1 MVGVHEY
8 ATRKG
13 RHYVVLWATSREDAE
28 GLWAL
33 LPQEKSPEFLAEQA
47 EYDRFGKTM
56 EVLGKRCFVAPTIIA
71 LNVAVFIIM
80 LASGADLFDPNPAIH
95 IRFGSNFGPLTWT
108 GQEWRLLTSAFLHF
122 GIIHL
127 AINMYSLSQLG
138 RFVEPLFGSARFALI
153 YLLSALAGSVAS
165 GWWDPLRNAAGASG
179 AIFGVLGALLA
190 FMLVRSADI
199 PRRSLKSIAIS
210 TLVFGSF
217 SLGLGAAHPLIDNAC
232 HVGGLL
238 GGFIAGLILARP
250 FNIEARAVRQP
261 VKLAIAAVVIGLP
274 LAWAANSLLAADGPH
289 AAGLHFNRD
298 LIDFIPIEGV
308 LARKQ
313 ADITTIPKDVRV
325 DRFEIAKRLRNEVLV
340 PWRVASRPILQSA
353 TIPDEDSHSAKL
365 QKAWREYLRARE
377 EAVALRVLALET
389 DDMSDAMRAISA
401 DERMSQAL
409 NTVSAL
415 MSE

>member
-1 MVGVHEY
+1 
-8 ATRKG
+8 
-13 RHYVVLWATSREDAE
+13 
-28 GLWAL
+28 
-33 LPQEKSPEFLAEQA
+33 
-47 EYDRFGKTM
+47 
-56 EVLGKRCFVAPTIIA
+56 
-71 LNVAVFIIM
+71 
-80 LASGADLFDPNPAIH
+80 
-95 IRFGSNFGPLTWT
+95 
-108 GQEWRLLTSAFLHF
+108 
-122 GIIHL
+122 
-127 AINMYSLSQLG
+127 MYSLSQLG

-377 EAVALRVLALET
+377 EAVALRILALET
-389 DDMSDAMRAISA
+389 DEMSDAMRAISA

-409 NTVSAL
+409 NTVSVL